1 MLLENINFIQFAVLF
16 LIIVFLL
23 NKIQINYDD
32 RNIERRSF

>member
-1 MLLENINFIQFAVLF
+1 MLLENINLIQFAVLF

-23 NKIQINYDD
+23 NKIQINYYD

>member
-23 NKIQINYDD
+23 NKIQINYYD